1 MCGIPETGRH
11 LEAKHLT
18 GRSRHDHGLGR
29 RMPDSTAT
37 GTGAAGLFAAAA
49 VTVAGLLALP
59 AALAGQAAGTDSVP
73 TDSLATLRGRVVSAL
88 TGGPLENA
96 HVQLLEAG
104 RGGITD
110 STGRFSIVD
119 VPPGDETVKVRLIG
133 FSEDSLPIDLR
144 AGHTTEVTF
153 LLDRNVLRLE
163 EINVTVDRPMRDEL
177 QEFYHRKEIGL
188 GWFIGPGD
196 IERRQPQR
204 PSDLLRTVP
213 GVDVMPV
220 RFGKSFV
227 RFRRAVGNRRCEPA
241 LFVDGVY
248 TEAMDLDD
256 IDRSDLLA
264 LELYRGPGEIP
275 AEFTRGSGNCG
286 AIVAW
291 TRVYGDPRS
300 DRGGEPPRRER

>member
-1 MCGIPETGRH
+1 MTRRGTEDDGFDGGR
-11 LEAKHLT
+11 LD
-18 GRSRHDHGLGR
+18 GRPTTS
-29 RMPDSTAT
+29 
-37 GTGAAGLFAAAA
+37 GAATLSSCAALA
-49 VTVAGLLALP
+49 VAGLLALP
-59 AALAGQAAGTDSVP
+59 AVLAGQSTGADSVP
-73 TDSLATLRGRVVSAL
+73 TDSLANLRGRVMSAL

-110 STGRFSIVD
+110 STGRFSIMD

-144 AGHTTEVTF
+144 AGHTTDVTF

-163 EINVTVDRPMRDEL
+163 EISVTVDRPIRDEL
-177 QEFYHRKEIGL
+177 QEFYRRKEIGL

-196 IERRQPQR
+196 IERRKPQR

-213 GVDVMPV
+213 GVEVMPV

-241 LFVDGVY
+241 LFVDGVH
-248 TEAMDLDD
+248 TKAMDLDD

-300 DRGGEPPRRER
+300 NRGEEPPRER